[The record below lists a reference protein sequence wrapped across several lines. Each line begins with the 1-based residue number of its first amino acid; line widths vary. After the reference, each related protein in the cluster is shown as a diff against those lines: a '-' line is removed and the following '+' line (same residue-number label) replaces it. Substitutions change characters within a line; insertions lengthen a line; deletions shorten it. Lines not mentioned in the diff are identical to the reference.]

1 MNRMLYVLGA
11 ALIVTGCG
19 GAKTPAE
26 NVAAAA
32 ADDGGLPPSNAL
44 PPPEMEVVPPSETS
58 LPTDA
63 WIGKWVG
70 VEGLALD
77 IEPGSAAGKYA
88 LSVTLLD
95 GTSQYEG
102 TGQDDAIMFTR
113 AGKAETIRAVSGAET
128 GLKYLADKQDCL
140 MIKQGEGFC
149 RD

>member
-1 MNRMLYVLGA
+1 MNRMFSVLGA
-11 ALIVTGCG
+11 ALIIAGCS

-26 NVAAAA
+26 NVAAATA
-32 ADDGGLPPSNAL
+32 EEGGLPPSNAL
-44 PPPEMEVVPPSETS
+44 PPPEMEVVPPSETA

-88 LSVTLLD
+88 LIVTLMD
-95 GTSQYEG
+95 GTGRYEG
-102 TGQDDAIMFTR
+102 VAADDAIGFTR
-113 AGKAETIRAVSGAET
+113 NGKAETIRAVAGAET

-140 MIKQGEGFC
+140 MIRPGEGFC